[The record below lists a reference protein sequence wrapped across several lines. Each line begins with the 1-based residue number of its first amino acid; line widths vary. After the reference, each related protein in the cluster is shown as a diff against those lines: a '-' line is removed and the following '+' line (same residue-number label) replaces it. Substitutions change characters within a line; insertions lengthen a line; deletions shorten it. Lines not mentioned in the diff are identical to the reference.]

1 MDVMKNPIM
10 VEAGKKAWATR
21 RANAASGHVKI
32 ERPLDPSRV
41 EAGKKAW
48 ETRRKNGT
56 VAVYADSLDAA
67 LGTSETILTFVGF
80 MPCNEG
86 KEITLTGHLAD
97 FYQAMFEGAQES
109 KWFDPY
115 MAGYLS
121 VRHPN
126 KTMLAGSKFQSISD
140 RQFTN
145 LMNQLRQKAL
155 VSVGQDIVSLADVP
169 CMWFPGEWFDL
180 WFNK

>member
-1 MDVMKNPIM
+1 MKNPIM

-21 RANAASGHVKI
+21 RANAASENVKI

-56 VAVYADSLDAA
+56 VAVYSDTLDTK
-67 LGTSETILTFVGF
+67 LGNSDTILTFEH
-80 MPCNEG
+80 PSEEH
-86 KEITLTGHLAD
+86 KEQEITLTGHLAD
-97 FYQAMFEGAQES
+97 FYQAMFKGAQDS
-109 KWFDPY
+109 KWYDPY

-126 KTMLAGSKFQSISD
+126 KALLAGSKFESISD
-140 RQFTN
+140 KQFTN
-145 LMNQLRQKAL
+145 LMNQLRKKAL
-155 VSVGQDIVSLADVP
+155 VSVGTATESLAKVS
-169 CMWFPGEWFDL
+169 CMWFPSEWEYG
-180 WFNK
+180 NN

>member
-1 MDVMKNPIM
+1 MKNPIM

-21 RANAASGHVKI
+21 RANAASGHVKVK
-32 ERPLDPSRV
+32 RPLDPSRV

-56 VAVYADSLDAA
+56 VAVYADSLDVA
-67 LGTSETILTFVGF
+67 LGTSDTSITFLHPMDLPEYDEVQV
-80 MPCNEG
+80 
-86 KEITLTGHLAD
+86 TLTGHLAD

-126 KTMLAGSKFQSISD
+126 KAMLAGSKFQSISD
-140 RQFTN
+140 RQFIN

-155 VSVGQDIVSLADVP
+155 VSVGEATESGADVP
-169 CMWFPGEWFDL
+169 CMWFPGEWFDK
-180 WFNK
+180 WYSK